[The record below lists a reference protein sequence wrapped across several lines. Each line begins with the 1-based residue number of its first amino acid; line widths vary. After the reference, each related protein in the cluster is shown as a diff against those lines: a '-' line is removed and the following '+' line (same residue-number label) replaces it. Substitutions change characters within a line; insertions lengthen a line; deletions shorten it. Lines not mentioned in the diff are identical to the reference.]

1 MSKQLEKKTKKAIK
15 TEYAVCCLA
24 TQDLS
29 LQSFVQ
35 ILLLR
40 LERRCGS
47 CEQDDDDLHCNDQ
60 FRIART

>member
-1 MSKQLEKKTKKAIK
+1 MSEQLNTEKTQNAN
-15 TEYAVCCLA
+15 EMSCLA

-40 LERRCGS
+40 LERRCS
-47 CEQDDDDLHCNDQ
+47 SFEEDDDLRDKH
-60 FRIART
+60 